1 MSKAIPVSEHPE
13 ASRSVVEL
21 MENLK
26 RVTIEKAGEN
36 DLFALALKYCYDND
50 LDEDEAMKLAANELR
65 KIWRIRMRK
74 GKMERLYG
82 RNAV

>member
-1 MSKAIPVSEHPE
+1 MTKAIPVSEHPE

>member
-1 MSKAIPVSEHPE
+1 MTKAIPVSEHPE

-50 LDEDEAMKLAANELR
+50 LDEDEVMKLAANELR
-65 KIWRIRMRK
+65 KIWRMRMRK

-82 RNAV
+82 KSTI

>member
-1 MSKAIPVSEHPE
+1 MTKAISASEHPE
-13 ASRSVVEL
+13 ASRTIVEL

-50 LDEDEAMKLAANELR
+50 LDDDEAMKLAANELR

-74 GKMERLYG
+74 KKMQRLYG
-82 RNAV
+82 